1 MLKICVYNKKIEKY
15 VENMSF
21 TETEETADKMSKQ
34 NKERGQICHYLG

>member
-1 MLKICVYNKKIEKY
+1 MLKTCVYNKKIEKY

-34 NKERGQICHYLG
+34 NKERGQICHYFG

>member
-21 TETEETADKMSKQ
+21 IETEETADKMSKQ
-34 NKERGQICHYLG
+34 KKERGQICHYLG